1 MARIVVLGGGRVG
14 AAIARDLCTEHSVTV
29 ADLDPAVAERFNDDD
44 GISTA
49 TVDLASDE
57 LRSVIEGADLVVG
70 AVPGHMGFETLKR
83 IIEAGKNVVD
93 ISFFPEDMF
102 ALDELAKEKN
112 VTAVVDCGVAPGLS
126 NMVLGRMHAEW
137 DNVTRFS
144 CCVGGLP
151 QERKPPWEYQAPFS
165 PSDVIEEYTRPARL
179 VRNGKEVTLLA
190 LSELENLEFEGV
202 GTLEAFNTDGLR
214 SLLTT
219 IDAEDMSEKT
229 LRYPGHVARIEA
241 LRDSGLLD
249 TTPVAVG
256 GVEIVPRDVTSKLLF
271 DKWLQRPGDKDLTVM
286 RIEVAGSLGGKDVSV
301 RYDMLDRY
309 DEKTNTTSMART
321 TGYTCTAVVRAMLEG
336 LVTAKGI
343 VPPETV
349 AVNKNAFD
357 FVLERLDERGVSF
370 SVATVG
376 G

>member
-256 GVEIVPRDVTSKLLF
+256 GVEVVPRDVTSKLLF
-271 DKWLQRPGDKDLTVM
+271 DKWLQRPGDKDLTAM

-357 FVLERLDERGVSF
+357 FVLERLDERGVRF